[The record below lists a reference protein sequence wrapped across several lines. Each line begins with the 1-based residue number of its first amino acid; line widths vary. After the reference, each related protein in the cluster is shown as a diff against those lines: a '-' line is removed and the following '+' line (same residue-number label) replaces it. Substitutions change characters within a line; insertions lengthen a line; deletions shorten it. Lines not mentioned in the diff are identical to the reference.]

1 MTPKGPPADFKSQ
14 IALKRVE
21 ALARITQVPVAALV
35 WGPNPAAGDPV
46 SSTRIALR
54 DALRANGHI
63 ADFSEELYDPS
74 SALSAFAQQVAQA
87 EAYDVVF
94 SMPASFGAVAEIH
107 DFARLPTVSRK
118 VIAFVDQA
126 HLNGYSHQSLI
137 AAQTSASCRVEVYDG
152 LKLPA
157 CIVDHALAE
166 IRRLQEI
173 FYITGRR

>member
-1 MTPKGPPADFKSQ
+1 MAPSLADFKNQ

-21 ALARITQVPVAALV
+21 ALARITQVPVSALV
-35 WGPNPAAGDPV
+35 WGPDPAAGDPISV
-46 SSTRIALR
+46 TRVRLR
-54 DALRANGHI
+54 DALRANGHV

-74 SALSAFAQQVAQA
+74 SPLSAFAQQVAQA

-94 SMPASFGAVAEIH
+94 SIPGSFGAVAEVH

-137 AAQTSASCRVEVYDG
+137 AAQTSASCRVEIYDG
-152 LKLPA
+152 FKLPT
-157 CIVDHALAE
+157 CVIDYALSE

-173 FYITGRR
+173 FYVSGRR

>member
-1 MTPKGPPADFKSQ
+1 MRGALVTFKQQ
-14 IALKRVE
+14 IEVKRAE

-35 WGPNPAAGDPV
+35 WGPNPTTGDP
-46 SSTRIALR
+46 IAIARVRLR
-54 DALRANGHI
+54 DAIRANGHV
-63 ADFSEELYDPS
+63 ADFSEDLYDPS
-74 SALSAFAQQVAQA
+74 SPVSAFAQQLAQA

-94 SMPASFGAVAEIH
+94 SIPASFGAVAEIH

-137 AAQTSASCRVEVYDG
+137 AAQTTASCRVEIYEALQFPD
-152 LKLPA
+152 
-157 CIVDHALAE
+157 CIIDHSLTE

-173 FYITGRR
+173 FHITGRR

>member
-1 MTPKGPPADFKSQ
+1 MRSSLISFKQ
-14 IALKRVE
+14 EIELKRAD
-21 ALARITQVPVAALV
+21 ALARMTQVPVAALV
-35 WGPNPAAGDPV
+35 WGPNPTTGDP
-46 SSTRIALR
+46 IAIARVRLR
-54 DALRANGHI
+54 DAIRANGHV
-63 ADFSEELYDPS
+63 ADFSEDLYDS
-74 SALSAFAQQVAQA
+74 SLSLSGFAQQVAQA

-94 SMPASFGAVAEIH
+94 SLPASFGAVAEIH

-137 AAQTSASCRVEVYDG
+137 AAQTSASCRVEIYDG
-152 LKLPA
+152 LKLPD
-157 CIVDHALAE
+157 CIIDCALLE